1 MLIGLFLILVCQ
13 LVGEA
18 ITRGTGLPVPGPVLG
33 MGLMFVLLVLP
44 EGHSPLARRTR
55 EESVPGVCRTL
66 LANLSLLFVP
76 AGVGVV
82 QRLDLLAVH
91 GIGYAVTLVG
101 STIVGLVVTAL
112 VFRFTARLMGSSDEE
127 TAP

>member
-44 EGHSPLARRTR
+44 EGRSPLARRTR
-55 EESVPGVCRTL
+55 EESVPGVCRAL

-101 STIVGLVVTAL
+101 STIIGLVVTAL